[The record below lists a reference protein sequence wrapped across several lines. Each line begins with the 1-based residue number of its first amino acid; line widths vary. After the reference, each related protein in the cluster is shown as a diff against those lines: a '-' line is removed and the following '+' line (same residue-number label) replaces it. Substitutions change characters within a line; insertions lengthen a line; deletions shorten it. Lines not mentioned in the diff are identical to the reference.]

1 MRALMCYECV
11 MTQNEYE
18 HYRRRLDEQLA
29 SGIEL
34 LKAAHAQQVHAL
46 ELVWKMTSS
55 EEPVRA
61 AMPAPAPTPP
71 VAAPAPAPP
80 SRRGTW
86 ELIQD
91 IQAAL
96 PSLPEVF
103 DRRAVIQALGYEP
116 DRSSLYRILKEMAHE
131 GVIVQVSIGEGRV
144 PTTYRRAG
152 TGHSPSNP

>member
-1 MRALMCYECV
+1 MCYECV
-11 MTQNEYE
+11 MTHNEYE

-46 ELVWKMTSS
+46 ELVWKMASS

-61 AMPAPAPTPP
+61 VPSAASPEAPAAA
-71 VAAPAPAPP
+71 AAPPQPSLP
-80 SRRGTW
+80 SRRGSW
-86 ELIQD
+86 ELLKD
-91 IQAAL
+91 IQAAI
-96 PSLPEVF
+96 PGLPEVF
-103 DRRAVIQALGYEP
+103 DRKAVIQALGYEP
-116 DRSSLYRILKEMAHE
+116 DRSSLYRILRDLANE

-152 TGHSPSNP
+152 TGHSPANP

>member
-1 MRALMCYECV
+1 

-46 ELVWKMTSS
+46 ELVWKMGSS

-61 AMPAPAPTPP
+61 AAPAPEAPRAA
-71 VAAPAPAPP
+71 AAPARP
-80 SRRGTW
+80 SRTARRKAW
-86 ELIQD
+86 ELINAIED
-91 IQAAL
+91 AL
-96 PSLPEVF
+96 PGLPEVF

-116 DRSSLYRILKEMAHE
+116 DRGSLYRALQELSYE
-131 GVIVQVSIGEGRV
+131 GVIVQEEIGGGRV
-144 PTTYRRAG
+144 PTTYRKAA
-152 TGHSPSNP
+152 TGHSPANS

>member
-1 MRALMCYECV
+1 

-46 ELVWKMTSS
+46 ELVWKMGS
-55 EEPVRA
+55 RA
-61 AMPAPAPTPP
+61 TVPAAPGL
-71 VAAPAPAPP
+71 AAPAAPAQPSRP
-80 SRRGTW
+80 SRRKAW
-86 ELIQD
+86 ELID
-91 IQAAL
+91 DVHAAL
-96 PSLPEVF
+96 PRLPEVF

-116 DRSSLYRILKEMAHE
+116 DRSSLYRILKELAHE

-144 PTTYRRAG
+144 PTTYRRVG
-152 TGHSPSNP
+152 TGHSPDNP

>member
-1 MRALMCYECV
+1 MKCA

-46 ELVWKMTSS
+46 ELVWKMGSS
-55 EEPVRA
+55 EEPLRVA
-61 AMPAPAPTPP
+61 ASAPAPE
-71 VAAPAPAPP
+71 APAAATAPTQP
-80 SRRGTW
+80 SRTSRRGTW
-86 ELIQD
+86 EVVHD

-103 DRRAVIQALGYEP
+103 DRKAVIQALGYEP
-116 DRSSLYRILKEMAHE
+116 DRSSLYRILRELVRKGA
-131 GVIVQVSIGEGRV
+131 IVQVSIGEGRV
-144 PTTYRRAG
+144 PTTYRKAG
-152 TGHSPSNP
+152 TEHSPAHP